1 MILTL
6 TCYTMI
12 FITNE
17 FVDSLLSHYF
27 LPHVLQPSRDTINSN
42 TLIDEIFSNMAV
54 PIITS
59 GNLMG
64 TMLGHLPQFLVAPN
78 VFFLMPLTLNQTI
91 MKETGKDLIK
101 ITLYLIIS
109 QSNGIISGFYL
120 TQTLKNP
127 IKLSL
132 ESLSLYLT
140 LLKKIDAPLKKC
152 LKID

>member
-1 MILTL
+1 
-6 TCYTMI
+6 
-12 FITNE
+12 
-17 FVDSLLSHYF
+17 
-27 LPHVLQPSRDTINSN
+27 
-42 TLIDEIFSNMAV
+42 
-54 PIITS
+54 
-59 GNLMG
+59 
-64 TMLGHLPQFLVAPN
+64 
-78 VFFLMPLTLNQTI
+78 MPLTLNQTI

-101 ITLYLIIS
+101 IILYLIIS

>member
-1 MILTL
+1 MVILTL

-78 VFFLMPLTLNQTI
+78 IFFNA
-91 MKETGKDLIK
+91 
-101 ITLYLIIS
+101 
-109 QSNGIISGFYL
+109 SNPKSNNY
-120 TQTLKNP
+120 
-127 IKLSL
+127 
-132 ESLSLYLT
+132 ER
-140 LLKKIDAPLKKC
+140 DW
-152 LKID
+152 